1 MTKTGKIYLK
11 KTTRLSVLTLITLI
25 LLISFIATILAYQN
39 PTTTI
44 ETITIADY
52 FQTSSYTYLV
62 HLKNNTLYDLP
73 LLLPNQ
79 GIYFKQIID
88 NLTATITYTYQSSL
102 SGPIQG
108 NYTMIAEIKTDLWT
122 KKYPLINQTSFS
134 DNDQTTSF
142 TQDFSINYSYY
153 DDIVEQITTETGITA
168 PNPMLIIHTNIILS
182 QRTSQGIIS
191 TQSSPELTM
200 TLSQKTIEISENLT
214 GTQAGSLTRQTIQ
227 SHESVI
233 LQRNIFT
240 VITIAIAIVFCLLLI
255 ITDNKPDEK
264 TETEKIIKKIYKRN
278 GEWIHKTVTPPP
290 TALQHTLRFASIE
303 DLVKIGEDLN
313 KPIFH
318 YTIPNSQKHVFYIL
332 DGTTTYLYELNPE
345 ENHNQSTPLTK

>member
-1 MTKTGKIYLK
+1 MKKTGKIYLK
-11 KTTRLSVLTLITLI
+11 KTTRLTILTFIALI
-25 LLISFIATILAYQN
+25 LLSSIIATILAFQN
-39 PTTTI
+39 PATTI

-52 FQTSSYTYLV
+52 SQTSSYTYFV
-62 HLKNNTLYDLP
+62 HLKNNTLYDMP
-73 LLLPNQ
+73 FLLPNQ

-88 NLTATITYTYQSSL
+88 NITASITYNYQSSL

-108 NYTMIAEIKTDLWT
+108 NYSINAEIKTDLWT

-134 DNDQTTSF
+134 DNNQTTSF
-142 TQDFSINYSYY
+142 AQFFPINYSYY

-168 PNPMLIIHTNIILS
+168 PNPMLIIHTNIILT
-182 QRTSQGIIS
+182 QITAQGIIH

-200 TLSQKTIEISENLT
+200 TLTQKTIEISENLT
-214 GTQAGSLTRQTIQ
+214 NTQPGSLTQQTIQ
-227 SHESVI
+227 SHQSVI

-240 VITIAIAIVFCLLLI
+240 VITVSIAIVFCLLFI
-255 ITDNKPDEK
+255 ITDNAPDEK
-264 TETEKIIKKIYKRN
+264 TETEKTIKKIYKRN

-303 DLVKIGEDLN
+303 DLIKIGEDLN

-318 YTIPNSQKHVFYIL
+318 YTIPNSQKHIFYIL
-332 DGTTTYLYELNPE
+332 DSTTTYLYELSPQ
-345 ENHNQSTPLTK
+345 ENLDKSS